1 MVKKESPSR
10 AAEGPRQAEGAGR
23 TVVFGMDIPCA
34 GDRKDNARNLGV
46 GNAVPGVPAGAMPKA
61 RARRG
66 GIAAFGGWNAED
78 GVPYG

>member
-10 AAEGPRQAEGAGR
+10 AVEGPRQAEGAGR

-46 GNAVPGVPAGAMPKA
+46 GNAVPGVPAGAMP
-61 RARRG
+61 
-66 GIAAFGGWNAED
+66 
-78 GVPYG
+78 